1 MTTMNEK
8 LIDPTNPQNLEPVPV
23 EPLYPMREETKM
35 DQQNFEYPK
44 PAYQEVNVNTN
55 VQSDPT
61 KINVTLPIIQ
71 TTSGDQQNQLLNM
84 QMQQMQ
90 MQQMQFQQ
98 MMLAQMA
105 QNQKPQVQ
113 QIQQIQQVQQ
123 TQQAQPQIII
133 QNNVGTD
140 IPVKA
145 VKPVPFN
152 IAILAF
158 IINLILPGIGT
169 MIGSSYVPEKG
180 KYFTR
185 GVMELLLAV
194 ILIGWCLALQSSID
208 LCSRAK

>member
-1 MTTMNEK
+1 
-8 LIDPTNPQNLEPVPV
+8 
-23 EPLYPMREETKM
+23 M
-35 DQQNFEYPK
+35 DQQNIEIPK
-44 PAYQEVNVNTN
+44 PAYQEVNTNTN
-55 VQSDPT
+55 LQSEPT
-61 KINVTLPIIQ
+61 KINVTLPVIH

-133 QNNVGTD
+133 HNKVERD
-140 IPVKA
+140 IPVKV
-145 VKPVPFN
+145 VKPVPFY

-158 IINLILPGIGT
+158 ILNLILPGIGT
-169 MIGSSYVPEKG
+169 MIGSFYVPEKG
-180 KYFTR
+180 KYCTR
-185 GVMELLLAV
+185 GFLELLLSV
-194 ILIGWCLALQSSID
+194 VLVGWCLAFLSSLD
-208 LCSRAK
+208 LCSQAE